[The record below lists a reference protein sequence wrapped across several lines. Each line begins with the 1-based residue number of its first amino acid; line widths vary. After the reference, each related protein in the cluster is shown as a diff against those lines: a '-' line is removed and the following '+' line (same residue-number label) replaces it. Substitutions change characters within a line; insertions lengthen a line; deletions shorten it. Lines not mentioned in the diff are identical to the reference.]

1 MDSGKRNALAR
12 DAAAL
17 VEGGDAA
24 LDKIAVPVGLSVVF
38 DRLYAVRVR
47 RDDRVDAALFGLSFF
62 SVSAAAG
69 LSMGPSKGLPW
80 GALRR
85 AGQDRRW
92 TGHRRDH
99 QDLAA

>member
-1 MDSGKRNALAR
+1 MDSGKRKALAR

-47 RDDRVDAALFGLSFF
+47 RDDG
-62 SVSAAAG
+62 
-69 LSMGPSKGLPW
+69 SMPRSSGCRSSRCRR
-80 GALRR
+80 RR
-85 AGQDRRW
+85 A
-92 TGHRRDH
+92 
-99 QDLAA
+99 